1 MSKSAT
7 RRPVPSDVSSTSSLD
22 VARLNESLRGYHQPS
37 HSCMSWL
44 APLLIAVGVGL
55 LVYLIYTYSCGYK
68 TSNSN
73 SNSNTNSNNSNGV
86 LVVSNMSNNSNSGQV
101 VDLDGD
107 KLDSISS
114 NEPVVVA
121 FLAQGCG
128 WCTKVKPN
136 YVEAAKVSP
145 RQLYSLYA
153 HSKNG
158 MESCKRYGVK
168 GFPSILYIHK
178 GKVVAEYDGDRSP
191 QDLLRW
197 IKSLSK

>member
-1 MSKSAT
+1 MSKSAARKPT
-7 RRPVPSDVSSTSSLD
+7 LSDVSSTSSLD

-44 APLLIAVGVGL
+44 VPLLIAVGVGL
-55 LVYLIYTYSCGYK
+55 LVYLIYNYSCGYK
-68 TSNSN
+68 SSNSN
-73 SNSNTNSNNSNGV
+73 SNSNSNNSNGV
-86 LVVSNMSNNSNSGQV
+86 LVISNMANNSNSGQV

-136 YVEAAKVSP
+136 YVETAKVSP
-145 RQLYSLYA
+145 KQLYSLYA

-168 GFPSILYIHK
+168 GFPTIMYIHK
-178 GKVVAEYDGDRSP
+178 GKVVSEYSGDRSP

-197 IKSLSK
+197 IKSLQQ

>member
-1 MSKSAT
+1 MSASRPSA
-7 RRPVPSDVSSTSSLD
+7 RRPVPSDVSSTSSVD
-22 VARLNESLRGYHQPS
+22 VARLNESLRGYHQQS

-44 APLLIAVGVGL
+44 VPLLIAVGVGL
-55 LVYLIYTYSCGYK
+55 LIYLIYNYSCGSK
-68 TSNSN
+68 SSSNN
-73 SNSNTNSNNSNGV
+73 NSNNSNGV
-86 LVVSNMSNNSNSGQV
+86 LVISNMSNNSNSGQV

-107 KLDSISS
+107 KLESISS
-114 NEPVVVA
+114 NEPAVVA

-136 YVEAAKVSP
+136 FVEAAKVSP

-168 GFPSILYIHK
+168 GFPTILYIHK
-178 GKVVAEYDGDRSP
+178 GKVIAEYSGDRSP

-197 IKSLSK
+197 IKSLQ